1 VKFSP
6 VEKIASKFANANF
19 QNFCQLASK
28 RSAESAVF
36 LGLEGILQLTIHF
49 FNQTKETATKFELEK
64 RKE

>member
-1 VKFSP
+1 MHPNLQMPIFKIFVSWRPKEVPKVPFS
-6 VEKIASKFANANF
+6 
-19 QNFCQLASK
+19 
-28 RSAESAVF
+28 

>member
-1 VKFSP
+1 MPIFKIFVSWRPKEVPKVPFS
-6 VEKIASKFANANF
+6 
-19 QNFCQLASK
+19 
-28 RSAESAVF
+28 